1 MADVEGAVEKEDTPR
16 QTLENGEEEPQINL
30 ELGQLDLTSQ
40 DDYFLDEVDVH
51 IQENLEDEL
60 VQEALKT
67 GVDLRQYSRQIQ
79 RELCVVEN
87 SSIQD
92 YLIYKDIKESENIA
106 SLHYQ
111 IASCDSLLERMEQML
126 SSFQTDLRSIS
137 TEIQTLQEQSMSMN
151 IKLKNRQSVRSELS
165 QFVDEM
171 VVSDYLIKHICETSV
186 VERAFIEC
194 LHELAHKINF
204 LKEQMFRDTLACED
218 VKDVI
223 EKLRVKA
230 VSKCRDYLLGK
241 IYQFRKPMANYQ
253 VPQDTLLRYR
263 YFNEFLMSNHRQ
275 VATEVRDV
283 YLETMSKIY
292 YCYFRGY
299 ITKLLKLP
307 VRHRICV
314 LTTELNDPIIV
325 PHTAGKGDKK
335 HSLENI
341 FRSVQF
347 ALADNCCREYQFVVD
362 FFNASGSRA
371 QDLFTSILGKTLHL
385 YLKYTDMYLEGCYDG
400 IGVLLCLH
408 LAYRYQE
415 MMEKKNIPCLEK
427 YWNSLLANIW
437 PKFAHI
443 MELNI
448 QSIRDIDPQK
458 VNNIDIRPH
467 YVARRYT
474 DFCQAILTINEFHAD
489 EKAMKLMGQLQ
500 MEVENFILRM
510 AAEFQHRK
518 EQLIF
523 LINNYDHMM
532 TVNLDRVNDD
542 GSHHESFQQTLN
554 ARIQEFVEEILQPNF
569 GGMINFVKETEN
581 AIEHGNKVH
590 VDERRIKTL
599 IQSFNAEWK
608 KAIDNIDHDVMQS
621 FTNFK
626 NGTSILQAVLT
637 QLIQYYHRF
646 QKILNQSP
654 FKNLTCRNEIINIH
668 NVMVEI
674 KKHKTSL

>member
-67 GVDLRQYSRQIQ
+67 
-79 RELCVVEN
+79 
-87 SSIQD
+87 
-92 YLIYKDIKESENIA
+92 
-106 SLHYQ
+106 
-111 IASCDSLLERMEQML
+111 RMEQML

-186 VERAFIEC
+186 VERAFIES

-307 VRHRICV
+307 IVLDNEVTLFSVKTVVKNRSAIFCLGHRICV

-467 YVARRYT
+467 Y
-474 DFCQAILTINEFHAD
+474 
-489 EKAMKLMGQLQ
+489 AMKLMGQLQ